1 MINEHKFRTNLCSMN
16 EKCAAMVTTTHNHLT
31 SKASVDRTKLFCDFH
46 VSIEVNAIT
55 DIIKCVCV
63 SANLCEKEPEKK
75 TKKKKINDQN
85 VAMRFDTM

>member
-1 MINEHKFRTNLCSMN
+1 MN

-55 DIIKCVCV
+55 DIIKCVCM
-63 SANLCEKEPEKK
+63 SATLCEKER
-75 TKKKKINDQN
+75 TKKEDEK
-85 VAMRFDTM
+85 